1 MIMTKGA
8 KLQNY
13 IWAGIFGSLGLGSFV
28 GALFFGATHQF
39 FMAAVSAVMVWALLA
54 ETKEKKPNP
63 KR

>member
-13 IWAGIFGSLGLGSFV
+13 IWAGIFGSLGLGAFI
-28 GALFFGATHQF
+28 GAAFCGATHQF
-39 FMAAVSAVMVWALLA
+39 FMAAVCAVMVWALLA

>member
-13 IWAGIFGSLGLGSFV
+13 IGAAVFGSLGTGAFI

-39 FMAAVSAVMVWALLA
+39 FIAAVCAVMVWALLA
-54 ETKEKKPNP
+54 ETKEKQTT

>member
-13 IWAGIFGSLGLGSFV
+13 IGAAVF
-28 GALFFGATHQF
+28 GALGTGAFIGAAFCGATHQF
-39 FMAAVSAVMVWALLA
+39 VMAAVCAVMVWALLA
-54 ETKEKKPNP
+54 ETKEKKPTP

>member
-13 IWAGIFGSLGLGSFV
+13 IWAGIFGSLGTGALV

-39 FMAAVSAVMVWALLA
+39 FMAGAAAVMVWALLA
-54 ETKEKKPNP
+54 ETKEKKVN
-63 KR
+63 

>member
-13 IWAGIFGSLGLGSFV
+13 IGAAVFGSLGLCAFV
-28 GALFFGATHQF
+28 GALFFGATHQWL
-39 FMAAVSAVMVWALLA
+39 MVAVCAVMVWALLA
-54 ETKEKKPNP
+54 ETKEKKPTP

>member
-13 IWAGIFGSLGLGSFV
+13 IWAGIFGSLGLGALV